1 MTLALIPSPPVSA
14 FSLGPLTLHLY
25 AVCILAGIAVA
36 QWWAT
41 KRWEKRGGSG
51 DDLFDIVFVAVFAG
65 IIGARVWHVLT
76 SPAPFFG
83 PGGDPVSALYIWQG
97 GLAIYGAVAGGAL
110 AVYVMSRIKGVSF
123 AALADTIAPTLMAAQ
138 AIGRLGNWFNQEL
151 YGPPTDL
158 PWGWD
163 VTCLTNG
170 TRIGG
175 CEPGT
180 YHPTF
185 LYEQLWLLAGMA
197 VLLFLSHRFQLAGG
211 RVFWAYVAIYST
223 GRAWIDSIRSEPV
236 LMVGPLRI
244 HTLVAIVMAVVA
256 IAVFVHLTRLTH
268 QRGGEAVSADG
279 SYDWPD
285 PAVDGAGHRRGGTA
299 SGPAP
304 GTSTEQADEDGEQP
318 EPMPRRR

>member
-1 MTLALIPSPPVSA
+1 MNLALIPSPPISA
-14 FSLGPLTLHLY
+14 ISLGPLTLYFY
-25 AVCILAGIAVA
+25 AVCILAGIGVA
-36 QWWAT
+36 LWWAT
-41 KRWEKRGGSG
+41 KRWEQRGGNG

-65 IIGARVWHVLT
+65 IIGARIWHVLT

-83 PGGDPVSALYIWQG
+83 PGGDPVSALYIWEG

-110 AVYVMSRIKGVSF
+110 AVYLMARVKGVSF
-123 AALADTIAPTLMAAQ
+123 TALADTIAPTLMVAQ

-151 YGPPTDL
+151 YGPPIDL

-163 VTCLTNG
+163 ITCVTNG
-170 TRIGG
+170 DRIGG

-197 VLLFLSHRFQLAGG
+197 LLLFLSKRLHLAGG

-223 GRAWIDSIRSEPV
+223 GRAFIDAIRSEPV

-256 IAVFVHLTRLTH
+256 VAVFVALTMRT
-268 QRGGEAVSADG
+268 QKRGGEVVAADG
-279 SYDWPD
+279 SFEW
-285 PAVDGAGHRRGGTA
+285 
-299 SGPAP
+299 
-304 GTSTEQADEDGEQP
+304 P
-318 EPMPRRR
+318 EPEQVATER

>member
-1 MTLALIPSPPVSA
+1 MIPSPSVSA

-25 AVCILAGIAVA
+25 AVCILAGIGVA
-36 QWWAT
+36 LWWAT
-41 KRWEKRGGSG
+41 KRWERRGGNG
-51 DDLFDIVFVAVFAG
+51 DDLFDIVFVAVIAG

-83 PGGDPVSALYIWQG
+83 PGGNPIEALFIWQG

-110 AVYVMSRIKGVSF
+110 AVYLMSRWKKVSF
-123 AALADTIAPTLMAAQ
+123 TALADTIAPTLMVAQ

-158 PWGWD
+158 PWGWNI
-163 VTCLTNG
+163 TCVTNG
-170 TRIGG
+170 QRIGG

-185 LYEQLWLLAGMA
+185 LYEQMWLLGG
-197 VLLFLSHRFQLAGG
+197 VVLLLFLTRRFDLAGG
-211 RVFWAYVAIYST
+211 RVFWSYVAIYST
-223 GRAWIDSIRSEPV
+223 GRAWIDAMRSEPV

-256 IAVFVHLTRLTH
+256 VAVVVHLTHRKRA
-268 QRGGEAVSADG
+268 RGGEVVAADG
-279 SYDWPD
+279 SWEWPD
-285 PAVDGAGHRRGGTA
+285 AAELEHRHRSGTHRADASSRGPDSAGPD
-299 SGPAP
+299 S
-304 GTSTEQADEDGEQP
+304 P
-318 EPMPRRR
+318 EPEQVTRRS

>member
-1 MTLALIPSPPVSA
+1 MSLALIPSPPISA
-14 FSLGPLTLHLY
+14 ISLGPLTLYFY
-25 AVCILAGIAVA
+25 AVCILAGIGVA
-36 QWWAT
+36 LWWAT
-41 KRWEKRGGSG
+41 KRWEARGGNG

-65 IIGARVWHVLT
+65 IIGARIWHVLT

-83 PGGDPVSALYIWQG
+83 PGGDPVSALYIWEG

-110 AVYVMSRIKGVSF
+110 AVYLMARAKGVSF
-123 AALADTIAPTLMAAQ
+123 TALADTIAPTLMVAQ

-163 VTCLTNG
+163 ITCVTNG
-170 TRIGG
+170 DRIGG

-197 VLLFLSHRFQLAGG
+197 LLLFLSRRLHLAGG

-223 GRAWIDSIRSEPV
+223 GRAFIDAIRSEPV

-256 IAVFVHLTRLTH
+256 VAVLVALTMRK
-268 QRGGEAVSADG
+268 QKRGGEVVAADG
-279 SYDWPD
+279 SYQWPD
-285 PAVDGAGHRRGGTA
+285 PAAEPSGPGSGPTAAGAGTDRG
-299 SGPAP
+299 SGPISP
-304 GTSTEQADEDGEQP
+304 Q
-318 EPMPRRR
+318 R